1 MPVHLTISAEVMSL
15 RADYLVRQ
23 TLVIAFIVIVRD
35 EILNGCPQ
43 RTFTE
48 EDQPFQTGLFDA
60 AHESLRVRVQIRTSR
75 WQLDRFHTDIVQRA

>member
-43 RTFTE
+43 RLRPNLRNH
-48 EDQPFQTGLFDA
+48 DASPRPYRGRNLQPKFADKPVYPA
-60 AHESLRVRVQIRTSR
+60 SSHA
-75 WQLDRFHTDIVQRA
+75 